1 MKRVRA
7 LLFTVLLLA
16 TATVRAEQ
24 QFISNIKVVQI
35 GAYQHSPGH
44 FVWFSEAL
52 PGCTSTPSFDESRP
66 GGKAL
71 LALLTTA
78 LVTSRKVD
86 VRYAGCDI
94 TEIYLK

>member
-1 MKRVRA
+1 MKMVRA
-7 LLFTVLLLA
+7 LLIAILLLSA
-16 TATVRAEQ
+16 ANVGAEQ

-44 FVWFSEAL
+44 FVWFSIAL
-52 PGCTSTPSFDESRP
+52 PGCASTPSFDESRP

-71 LALLTTA
+71 LTLLTTA
-78 LVTSRKVD
+78 LVGGRKVD
-86 VRYAGCDI
+86 VRYQACDI